1 MAKDSKGGETIES
14 IAGAGATGEAGQQQQ
29 LQIQLDDSQTSSLYS
44 SNVRVWNSAEEFNV
58 DFGGPL
64 RQTGASAALIKIEQ
78 RVVLSPW
85 AAKRLA
91 IQLTQA
97 VQKYEQV
104 YGTLEIDPR
113 RRTVSRP
120 VGTTA

>member
-1 MAKDSKGGETIES
+1 MSKDKGSETIDS
-14 IAGAGATGEAGQQQQ
+14 ISSSSDQPGQQQ
-29 LQIQLDDSQTSSLYS
+29 LQIQLDDSQVKSTYS

-64 RQTGASAALIKIEQ
+64 RQTGQAAALIKIEE
-78 RVVLSPW
+78 RIVLSPW

-97 VQKYEQV
+97 VQRYEQA

-113 RRTVSRP
+113 RRL
-120 VGTTA
+120 VGKPGGQ